1 METSAAESMSVSP
14 ARIFLVPL
22 THWDREWYE
31 PFEGFLARLIEMMDH
46 LIELADAEPPLVHFH
61 LDGQSA
67 MIDDYLAAR
76 PERKQD
82 VERLAR
88 QGRISVGPWFTQMD
102 EFLTSGESMIRNLEW
117 GTARARDLGT
127 EPVPAGYLPDQFGH
141 IGQMPQILANA
152 GFDKAVVWRG
162 VPAAIDKTAFWWEAP
177 DGSRVLAE
185 YLVFG
190 YGFGG
195 WLYQAENAEELAGY
209 LAKAVEMLAPV
220 SARDRLLVPVGGDHS
235 VPAAK
240 LTPLLNE
247 VNHTAQVPAA
257 ISSMAAYLDEPAPQD
272 IPTWRGELRSAA
284 RAHLLPGVYSTR
296 VHQKQARA
304 RVEALL
310 ERYAEPVAALLPGFQ
325 WPEGELREA
334 WRRLL
339 WNGAHD
345 SVCGCS
351 VDAVARAVD
360 QRYREVESI
369 GSQIKEDALLALAT
383 RMTSSGWMYFNPS
396 PFERHGIPCLGWRV
410 VPDSPA
416 GRAFHPSDMS
426 PVPLHPPIELRVKS
440 GRIRAGDFRL
450 HLVDEGDV
458 GDLYNFCPANADL
471 SVEADGCAA
480 RGDAL
485 EVRFG
490 DNLLVELRAELRPDG
505 SGVYLRGHI
514 QNERPDHRL
523 RLHIALDER
532 VEGSVALAPF
542 EVVPRPLRSEGGTET
557 SSPTWPARGAV
568 LAGGVAVLQEGVF
581 EYEVLPDPPELAI
594 TLLRCVGT
602 ISRPEITTRGWSA
615 GPDIS
620 TPNAQMLGEH
630 HFWIT
635 LQRGLGPDSLPAAW
649 ERAQLLIN
657 AIRTPGGGD
666 LPDVGSL
673 LEVDGVEL
681 SSVRK
686 VDGHTEVRIWNPTR
700 ESREARVAG
709 RTIRLG
715 PARIETIRLD

>member
-1 METSAAESMSVSP
+1 VAPGRV
-14 ARIFLVPL
+14 FLVPL

-46 LIELADAEPPLVHFH
+46 LIELAKADPPLAHFH

-67 MIDDYLAAR
+67 MIDDYLAVR
-76 PERKQD
+76 PERKD
-82 VERLAR
+82 DIERLAR
-88 QGRISVGPWFTQMD
+88 EGRISVGPWFTQMD

-117 GTARARDLGT
+117 GTARARELGT
-127 EPVPAGYLPDQFGH
+127 DPVPAGYLPDQFGH

-162 VPAAIDKTAFWWEAP
+162 VPASIDKTAFWWEAP

-209 LAKAVEMLAPV
+209 LGKAVEMLAPV
-220 SARDRLLVPVGGDHS
+220 TARDRLLVPVGGDHS

-247 VNHTAQVPAA
+247 FNRTAEIPAE
-257 ISSMAAYLDEPAPQD
+257 ISTLAEFLDEPAPED
-272 IPTWRGELRSAA
+272 IPTWTGELRSAA

-304 RVEALL
+304 RVESLL
-310 ERYAEPVAALLPGFQ
+310 ERYAEPVAALVPGFE
-325 WPEGELREA
+325 WPEDKLGEA

-351 VDAVARAVD
+351 VDAVARSVD
-360 QRYREVESI
+360 QRYREAESI
-369 GSQIKEDALLALAT
+369 ASEIKEDALLVLAS
-383 RMTSSGWMYFNPS
+383 RIASSGWMYFNPS
-396 PFERHGIPCLGWRV
+396 PFERNGIPGLGWRV
-410 VPDSPA
+410 APDPPA
-416 GRAFHPSDMS
+416 GRAFHSSDMS
-426 PVPLHPPIELRVKS
+426 LVPFHPPIELGVEG
-440 GRIRAGDFRL
+440 GRIRVGDFWLR
-450 HLVDEGDV
+450 LVDEGDV
-458 GDLYNFCPANADL
+458 GDLYNFCPANAAL
-471 SVEADGCAA
+471 SVEPDGYTA

-532 VEGSVALAPF
+532 VEASVALAPF

-620 TPNAQMLGEH
+620 TPDAQMLGEH

-649 ERAQLLIN
+649 ERAHLLIH
-657 AIRTPGGGD
+657 AFRTSGVGD
-666 LPDVGSL
+666 LPDTGSL
-673 LEVDGVEL
+673 LGIEGAEL

-686 VDGHTEVRIWNPTR
+686 VGGHTEVRIWNPSEETR
-700 ESREARVAG
+700 DVRVG
-709 RTIRLG
+709 DRSIRLG
-715 PARIETIRLD
+715 PARIETVRLD